1 VEIVE
6 TTKKQIADPEIRDRD
21 ATSSRCAYT
30 RHFLATEAGSE
41 IGLLSVDLPPTE
53 EPFVIYEIFVPTVMR
68 RRGFGG
74 RLLQAAEEM
83 ARSLGYKSAL
93 LVPKSLDKA
102 FPQRALEEWHA
113 KNGYIPLDNS
123 ANGAVVKELEG

>member
-1 VEIVE
+1 
-6 TTKKQIADPEIRDRD
+6 
-21 ATSSRCAYT
+21 
-30 RHFLATEAGSE
+30 
-41 IGLLSVDLPPTE
+41 
-53 EPFVIYEIFVPTVMR
+53 MR